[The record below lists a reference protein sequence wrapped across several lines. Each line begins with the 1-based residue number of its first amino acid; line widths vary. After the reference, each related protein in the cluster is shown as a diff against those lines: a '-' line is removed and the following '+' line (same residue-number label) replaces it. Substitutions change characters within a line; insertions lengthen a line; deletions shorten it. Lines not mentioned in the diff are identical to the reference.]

1 VVDITGELR
10 GDLYRQGREMA
21 ALKTTDEN
29 AHVANWPMTFSA
41 QIFKGLI
48 YSADFNSGLWI
59 TRLEEG
65 ALVP

>member
-1 VVDITGELR
+1 
-10 GDLYRQGREMA
+10 
-21 ALKTTDEN
+21 
-29 AHVANWPMTFSA
+29 VANWPMTFSA